1 MPGGRDR
8 QELGQ
13 TLDHA
18 HHGGFQQQ
26 QQIHKRSSKN
36 LGGLSLLGHG
46 CRQKFNVRAFLS
58 ATHARPRH
66 LEPLERSAVANT
78 WKSDH

>member
-13 TLDHA
+13 PLDHA

-26 QQIHKRSSKN
+26 HQIHKRSSKN
-36 LGGLSLLGHG
+36 LGGLSLLDHPPHSGMEITVST
-46 CRQKFNVRAFLS
+46 CVTVLFKESL
-58 ATHARPRH
+58 
-66 LEPLERSAVANT
+66 LEQACN
-78 WKSDH
+78 